1 MLHVTTP
8 AREDITSH
16 LAGSGGLEP
25 QVRDDL
31 TEFVGSPA
39 ITIQFKKL
47 RPSWET
53 DPDYDGTILTTFTE
67 IGDTRWVVGVRASTR
82 AEAEAQR
89 AQIAATM
96 KNSETIWGYCVARR
110 RIGLVG

>member
-8 AREDITSH
+8 AREDIASH

-31 TEFVGSPA
+31 TEFAGSPA
-39 ITIQFKKL
+39 ITVQFKKL

-89 AQIAATM
+89 AQIAATI
-96 KNSETIWGYCVARR
+96 KKQ
-110 RIGLVG
+110 